1 MDITK
6 LNIVELKALA
16 YDTLATI
23 EQTQNNLKLINQE
36 IQLRLNTPV
45 EKVAEPQV
53 KSTLAENK
61 EIKNKKTK

>member
-45 EKVAEPQV
+45 EQVLEPQV
-53 KSTLAENK
+53 KSTLVENK
-61 EIKNKKTK
+61 EIKNKNKK

>member
-45 EKVAEPQV
+45 EKVAETQV
-53 KSTLAENK
+53 ASTLAENK
-61 EIKNKKTK
+61 EIKNKNKK

>member
-45 EKVAEPQV
+45 EKVAETQV

-61 EIKNKKTK
+61 EIKNKNKK